1 MANPPPARRR
11 STSSSASPHGGT
23 GSQRPVRKTGATA
36 AVRAAEPM
44 PFNGP
49 KLVVSA
55 GPRAGEEFSL
65 EDSEYVAGRAT
76 DNPICIQDSSVSRKH
91 IMLRRVGS
99 GWTVSDL
106 GSGNGTLVNGESITD
121 ETVLANGDVVTMGD
135 TEVTFSDAANS
146 TM

>member
-11 STSSSASPHGGT
+11 SSTTSGAPSGGT
-23 GSQRPVRKTGATA
+23 GQRPARKTGMSTA

-55 GPRAGEEFSL
+55 GPRAGEEFNL
-65 EDSEYVAGRAT
+65 EDEEYVVGRAT
-76 DNPICIQDSSVSRKH
+76 DNPICIQDTSVSRKH

-106 GSGNGTLVNGESITD
+106 GSGNGTLV
-121 ETVLANGDVVTMGD
+121 
-135 TEVTFSDAANS
+135 
-146 TM
+146 